1 MDASELKKKIEKY
14 DKLAVKNYYLY
25 QETGEPRYD
34 KANEKY
40 EDLADVYRAALE
52 YQSDH
57 DDGQVRRLRGMSDY
71 INEHIVGRSK
81 DTYTKEEVLRIA
93 EALKQFVF

>member
-1 MDASELKKKIEKY
+1 MDKEKLEKSVKRY
-14 DKLAVKNYYLY
+14 EKLADKNYWLY
-25 QETGEPRYD
+25 QESGEPKYD

-40 EDLADVYRAALE
+40 AELADVYRAALE

-81 DTYTKEEVLRIA
+81 DTYTKEEVLKIA